1 MPNKEKERSI
11 LERENVMW
19 QRQAGAR
26 MFRNS
31 QWLSVVEMEDS
42 LVGETAE
49 GVRSEGRRPGSPA
62 ASAVSS
68 APVR

>member
-1 MPNKEKERSI
+1 
-11 LERENVMW
+11 
-19 QRQAGAR
+19 

>member
-1 MPNKEKERSI
+1 MAK
-11 LERENVMW
+11 
-19 QRQAGAR
+19 AGW
-26 MFRNS
+26 S
-31 QWLSVVEMEDS
+31 QHVQKQPVLSVVEMEDS